1 MVLLIL
7 LFLNLVLFVQD
18 LEHIKLLL
26 VQIRDSDG
34 RFLDVAVLRLF
45 WDLEE
50 RNRRLG
56 LWK

>member
-26 VQIRDSDG
+26 VQISDSDG